1 MRIAPSIGCDD
12 DTHRRPEEAP
22 MFRIGEEVFGRDGK
36 LGELSRVVVDP
47 GTHDVTYV
55 VIRHGML
62 RTSERLLPVAVLESH
77 GEAYADITGDD
88 FEQLQLFDLSH
99 YRAPDPDYTGPPG
112 FDATAAGGANTQLDA
127 YVALGPLTTMGAAAR
142 VMGFPGGEAST
153 ISRDAPLP
161 AGRRRRGRRPRLRRR
176 EAGRDRDA
184 GARRRRP
191 PRAPR
196 RAPRLPLQH
205 QRPTCHPRSSDASA
219 TARSLSLNRRHRSR
233 TGRPER

>member
-1 MRIAPSIGCDD
+1 
-12 DTHRRPEEAP
+12 

-62 RTSERLLPVAVLESH
+62 RTSERLLPVAVLESQD

-161 AGRRRRGRRPRLRRR
+161 PAVAEGDDVLDCDGEKLGEIETLELDEDGHPVRLVVRRGFLFSTETDVPPALI
-176 EAGRDRDA
+176 GSVRD
-184 GARRRRP
+184 GAVT
-191 PRAPR
+191 
-196 RAPRLPLQH
+196 LLE
-205 QRPTCHPRSSDASA
+205 SKASFQDR
-219 TARSLSLNRRHRSR
+219 TA
-233 TGRPER
+233 